1 MQTDSIYLRSS
12 SIQTIGNLYNGSV
25 WYLYFCGEEYEVNT
39 CNGGVMTQQQLK
51 QVTIEIRHQLEFDIE
66 SQMPELRE

>member
-1 MQTDSIYLRSS
+1 
-12 SIQTIGNLYNGSV
+12 
-25 WYLYFCGEEYEVNT
+25 
-39 CNGGVMTQQQLK
+39 MTQQQLK